1 MKVRHNCR
9 TLIEL
14 FNRPAAGAELSDKIC
29 LETLRTDREEKITFG
44 QLRQKAREFAVY
56 LIGSKNIRKADKVAI
71 LGKNRCDWDVA
82 FWGVI
87 LAGAVPVLIDPE
99 RPVEGVKKHL
109 LCTDTRLLIMA
120 DDYQDSRCREN
131 LKQFLCG
138 QRLDVIEMTVYDKP
152 MLDDGQVAEMLAKIG
167 AEVKADDT
175 AVIMCTSGT
184 TGEPREVEL
193 THTNLIANIQGV
205 LDVVKITGTDKLG
218 HIIPPCHSFGL
229 TIAKLMP
236 FWVGATN
243 LYTNR
248 YRHLSELI
256 RDEGV
261 TIFVGVPAVFSSFA
275 RKIEEKIAEQK
286 EKSLLVRLSERY
298 FPHLTGKKI
307 AGKMGWGRLRFFV
320 SGAAALPRWVLEAFW
335 KRGLQLRDGYGTT
348 ESSPVYGFNASRRKL
363 GSVGRPISTLLVKIV
378 NDRNEVLRAFEKGEI
393 VLGGACI
400 MKGYYKNSAATDAV
414 IKTDADGV
422 RWLYTGDLGYLD
434 GDGYLFITGRKKYLI
449 VLPGGKNVSPEMV
462 EQVLSRARYVE
473 ELVIVPAYTKG
484 PDNTEEQAVKA
495 IVRPAWDRIQAD
507 TGLCRSD
514 LERQPEV
521 LKNLLWQSINK
532 CQQASEELA
541 GFEKIRSKN
550 LVEIRIDEFEKTA
563 TGKIKRNGYIE
574 ATVQDTKF

>member
-1 MKVRHNCR
+1 
-9 TLIEL
+9 
-14 FNRPAAGAELSDKIC
+14 
-29 LETLRTDREEKITFG
+29 
-44 QLRQKAREFAVY
+44 
-56 LIGSKNIRKADKVAI
+56 
-71 LGKNRCDWDVA
+71 
-82 FWGVI
+82 
-87 LAGAVPVLIDPE
+87 
-99 RPVEGVKKHL
+99 
-109 LCTDTRLLIMA
+109 
-120 DDYQDSRCREN
+120 
-131 LKQFLCG
+131 
-138 QRLDVIEMTVYDKP
+138 
-152 MLDDGQVAEMLAKIG
+152 
-167 AEVKADDT
+167 
-175 AVIMCTSGT
+175 
-184 TGEPREVEL
+184 
-193 THTNLIANIQGV
+193 
-205 LDVVKITGTDKLG
+205 
-218 HIIPPCHSFGL
+218 
-229 TIAKLMP
+229 
-236 FWVGATN
+236 
-243 LYTNR
+243 
-248 YRHLSELI
+248 
-256 RDEGV
+256 
-261 TIFVGVPAVFSSFA
+261 
-275 RKIEEKIAEQK
+275 
-286 EKSLLVRLSERY
+286 
-298 FPHLTGKKI
+298 
-307 AGKMGWGRLRFFV
+307 
-320 SGAAALPRWVLEAFW
+320 
-335 KRGLQLRDGYGTT
+335 
-348 ESSPVYGFNASRRKL
+348 
-363 GSVGRPISTLLVKIV
+363 LLVKIV